1 MKYRRFGN
9 TDLTA
14 SEVGFGVWTVSTA
27 WWGITEEAVGVR
39 LLQRAFD
46 LGVTYFDTADTYGNG
61 LGETI
66 LVKALKGKRGQM
78 VISTKVGY
86 DFYHADTSD
95 RSGHRELP
103 QDWTPG
109 YVRFACE
116 QSLKR
121 LETDRIDFYQLHNPR
136 LDAIGRDDL
145 FAALEDLKAEGK
157 IRHYGATL
165 GPAIDPRQID
175 ESRAL
180 LTERR
185 IAGLQIIF
193 NMLEQQIGAPV
204 CPLAAER
211 GVGMLAR
218 VPHSS
223 GLLEGQYTEETTFDA
238 SDHRSHRKREWLTEG
253 LKKIA
258 RLEFLTSGGR
268 MTLGQAALKWLL
280 HQPAM
285 VTVLPNIYTEQQL
298 TEFAAAPGKPDF
310 TPEELQQV
318 ADLYARNF
326 DLVPAPSTA

>member
-39 LLQRAFD
+39 LLRRAFD

-66 LVKALKGKRGQM
+66 LVKALKGKRDQM

-95 RSGHRELP
+95 RSGHKELP

-136 LDAIGRDDL
+136 LDATRRGDL
-145 FAALEDLKAEGK
+145 FATLEDLKAEGK

-165 GPAIDPRQID
+165 GPAIDARQID

-258 RLEFLTSGGR
+258 RLEFLASGGR

-298 TEFAAAPGKPDF
+298 TEFAAAPGKSDF

>member
-14 SEVGFGVWTVSTA
+14 SEVGFGVWTVSTT
-27 WWGITEEAVGVR
+27 WWGIKDEAVGMR
-39 LLQRAFD
+39 LLKRAFD
-46 LGVTYFDTADTYGNG
+46 LGITYFDTADTYGNG

-66 LVKALKGKRGQM
+66 LVKALKDKRNQI

-86 DFYHADTSD
+86 DFYTSDTSD
-95 RSGHRELP
+95 RSGHKELP
-103 QDWTPG
+103 QKWTPD

-116 QSLKR
+116 ESLKR

-136 LDAIGRDDL
+136 LDAIRRDDL
-145 FAALEDLKAEGK
+145 FATLEALRAEGK

-165 GPAIDPRQID
+165 GPAIDPRQIA

-180 LTERR
+180 LGERR
-185 IAGLQIIF
+185 ITGLQIIY
-193 NMLEQQIGAPV
+193 NILEQQIGAPV

-223 GLLEGQYTEETTFDA
+223 GLLEGQYTEETTFDG

-253 LKKIA
+253 LKKIS
-258 RLEFLTSGGR
+258 RLDFLTAGGR
-268 MTLGQAALKWLL
+268 MTLGQSALKWLL

-285 VTVLPNIYTEQQL
+285 GTVLPNIYNDEQL
-298 TEFAAAPGKPDF
+298 AEFAAAPGRPDF
-310 TPEELQQV
+310 TPEELRRV

-326 DLVPAPSTA
+326 DLVPAPSTT

>member
-9 TDLTA
+9 SDLTA
-14 SEVGFGVWTVSTA
+14 SEVGFGVWTVSTT
-27 WWGITEEAVGVR
+27 WWGIKDEAVGVR
-39 LLQRAFD
+39 LLQRAFE

-61 LGETI
+61 LGESI
-66 LVKALKGKRGQM
+66 LAKALEGKRDQI

-86 DFYHADTSD
+86 DFYRTDTSD

-116 QSLKR
+116 QSLTR

-136 LDAIGRDDL
+136 LDAIRRDDL
-145 FAALEDLKAEGK
+145 FATLEDLKAEGK

-165 GPAIDPRQID
+165 GPAINERQIE

-185 IAGLQIIF
+185 ITGLQIIY

-211 GVGMLAR
+211 GVGILTR

-223 GLLEGQYTEETTFDA
+223 GLLEGQYTEETAFDR
-238 SDHRSHRKREWLTEG
+238 SDHRSHRNREWLTEG

-258 RLEFLTSGGR
+258 RLEFLTAGGR
-268 MTLGQAALKWLL
+268 MTLGQAAIKWLL

-285 VTVLPNIYTEQQL
+285 VTVLPNIYTDEQL
-298 TEFAAAPGKPDF
+298 VEFAAAPGRSDF
-310 TPEELQQV
+310 TPEELRRI

>member
-27 WWGITEEAVGVR
+27 WWGITEEAAGVR

-285 VTVLPNIYTEQQL
+285 VTVLPNIYTEEQL
-298 TEFAAAPGKPDF
+298 TECAAAPGKPDF

>member
-14 SEVGFGVWTVSTA
+14 SEVGFGVWTVSTT

-66 LVKALKGKRGQM
+66 LVKALKGKRDQM

-86 DFYHADTSD
+86 DFYNADTSD
-95 RSGHRELP
+95 RSGHKELH
-103 QDWTPG
+103 QNWTPG

-136 LDAIGRDDL
+136 LDAIRRDDL

-185 IAGLQIIF
+185 ITGLQIIY

-211 GVGMLAR
+211 GMGMLAR

-238 SDHRSHRKREWLTEG
+238 TDHRSHRKREWLTEG

-326 DLVPAPSTA
+326 DLVPAPSRG